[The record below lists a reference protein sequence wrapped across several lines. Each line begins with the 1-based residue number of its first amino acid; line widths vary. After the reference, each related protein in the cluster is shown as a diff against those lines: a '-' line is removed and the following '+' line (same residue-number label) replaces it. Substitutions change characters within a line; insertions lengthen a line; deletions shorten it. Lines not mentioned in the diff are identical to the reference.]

1 MSFLTRD
8 MILGAD
14 DLHRELVTVPEWGG
28 DVYVRMLTGG
38 ERELFEQWAL
48 AYRDDTPTRT
58 PTPRNLRARLAVLTV
73 CDAQGHNLFTLADV
87 EALAA
92 KASAPLERVFDVA
105 WRLNRLAAG
114 EVETLLGESTASLN
128 GASGSV

>member
-1 MSFLTRD
+1 MGFLSRD
-8 MILGAD
+8 LILGAD
-14 DLHRELVTVPEWGG
+14 DLRRELVHIEEWNG

-48 AYRDDTPTRT
+48 AYREEPPGRT

-73 CDAQGHNLFTLADV
+73 CDADGKNLFTLADV

-92 KASAPLERVFDVA
+92 KASAPIERLFDVA
-105 WRLNRLAAG
+105 WRLNRLGPG
-114 EVETLLGESTASLN
+114 EVESLLGESSASLN
-128 GASGSV
+128 GVSGSV

>member
-1 MSFLTRD
+1 MGFLSRD

-14 DLHRELVTVPEWGG
+14 DLRRELVHLEEWGG

-48 AYRDDTPTRT
+48 AYRDDSFGSS

-73 CDAQGHNLFTLADV
+73 CNAEGHNLFTLADV
-87 EALAA
+87 DALAA
-92 KASAPLERVFDVA
+92 KASGPIERLFDVA
-105 WRLNRLAAG
+105 WRLNRLGSG
-114 EVETLLGESTASLN
+114 EVETFLGESNASLN

>member
-1 MSFLTRD
+1 MALTRD
-8 MILGAD
+8 MILRAD
-14 DLHRELVTVPEWGG
+14 DLRRELVHVEEWGG

-38 ERELFEQWAL
+38 ERELFEQWAM
-48 AYRDDTPTRT
+48 AYRDGGSSGQ
-58 PTPRNLRARLAVLTV
+58 TPRNVRARLAVLTV
-73 CDAQGHNLFTLADV
+73 CDEQGQNLFTLADV

-105 WRLNRLAAG
+105 WRLNRLGAG
-114 EVETLLGESTASLN
+114 DVEALLGESTASLN